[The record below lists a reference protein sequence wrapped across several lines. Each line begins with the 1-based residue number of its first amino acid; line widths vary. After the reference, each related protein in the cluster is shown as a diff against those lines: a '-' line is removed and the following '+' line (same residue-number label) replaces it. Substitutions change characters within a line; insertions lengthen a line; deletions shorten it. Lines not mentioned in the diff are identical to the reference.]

1 MKEKN
6 GVNNMPTGTVKWFNG
21 RKGYGFIEPDDG
33 ENDVF
38 VHVTAVKDSG
48 LNVLNE
54 GDKVSFELVENRG
67 RMAAEKLAKVD
78 SDEAPAEEEPA
89 EESEAE
95 AGEAEVEETEAEEAE
110 AEAPEESE

>member
-1 MKEKN
+1 MTK
-6 GVNNMPTGTVKWFNG
+6 GIVKWFNAN
-21 RKGYGFIEPDDG
+21 KGFGFIQPEG
-33 ENDVF
+33 GGKDVF

-78 SDEAPAEEEPA
+78 SDEAPAEEPA

>member
-78 SDEAPAEEEPA
+78 SDEAPAEEPA

>member
-1 MKEKN
+1 MKERN

-48 LNVLNE
+48 LDVLNE

-78 SDEAPAEEEPA
+78 SEEAPAEETETEDEV
-89 EESEAE
+89 EETETE
-95 AGEAEVEETEAEEAE
+95 EEETEAEE
-110 AEAPEESE
+110 PEESE